1 MKVAL
6 RRSSLVHWA
15 VLVMLIVSAVRVQLE
30 LDNRLIR
37 PQASPDILWVR
48 SPALLQRLTL
58 GFNAVWA
65 DLYWVR
71 AVQFFGS
78 TRLSTAK
85 DKSYARL
92 YPLLDITTTLDSHF
106 NIAYRLGAILL
117 SENYPNGPGE
127 PEQAI
132 ALLEKGLRASPQK
145 WQYMHDIGFV
155 HYWWRRD
162 YKTAAEWFL
171 KADAVPGAAPW
182 MRQVA
187 VTMLAQGG
195 DRETAR
201 KLWTEMANNAEHQW
215 MRQAAARG
223 LLQLDAEAHIEVLQ
237 PMVNR
242 FYDLNGRF
250 PTAWSELVSAG
261 FIRRA
266 PVDPTGMNY
275 ALDPVS
281 GIVDVGPASSL
292 YPLPS
297 R

>member
-1 MKVAL
+1 MKAA
-6 RRSSLVHWA
+6 RHRSSLVHWA
-15 VLVMLIVSAVRVQLE
+15 VLVMLIVAAVRVQFE
-30 LDNRLIR
+30 LDDHLRR
-37 PQASPDILWVR
+37 PKAAPGILWVR

-65 DLYWVR
+65 DVYWIR
-71 AVQFFGS
+71 AVQYFGS
-78 TRLSTAK
+78 TRLSTEK
-85 DKSYARL
+85 DKSYERL

-127 PEQAI
+127 PERAV

-155 HYWWRRD
+155 YYWWQRD

-171 KADAVPGAAPW
+171 KAYRVPGAPMW

-201 KLWTEMANNAEHQW
+201 NLWTEMANNAEHQW

-223 LLQLDAEAHIEVLQ
+223 LMQLDAEAHIEILQ
-237 PMVNR
+237 PIVNR
-242 FYDLNGRF
+242 FYDSNGRF
-250 PTAWSELVSAG
+250 PKAWSEVIAAG
-261 FIRRA
+261 LLRRE
-266 PVDPTGMNY
+266 PMDPAGGIY

-281 GIVDVGPASSL
+281 GSVDVGPKSPL
-292 YPLPS
+292 YPLPG

>member
-1 MKVAL
+1 M
-6 RRSSLVHWA
+6 HWM
-15 VLVMLIVSAVRVQLE
+15 LLLLLIVGAVRVQFE
-30 LDNRLIR
+30 LDERLSR
-37 PQASPDILWVR
+37 PTAAAPGIVWVR

-58 GFNAVWA
+58 GFNTLWA
-65 DLYWVR
+65 DVYWIR

-85 DKSYARL
+85 DKSYDRL
-92 YPLLDITTTLDSHF
+92 YPLLDITTTLDPRF

-132 ALLEKGLRASPQK
+132 ALLEKGLRTTPQK
-145 WQYMHDIGFV
+145 WQYMQDAGFV

-171 KADAVPGAAPW
+171 KAADVPGAPMW

-201 KLWTEMANNAEHQW
+201 SLWRDMANNAEHQW
-215 MRQAAARG
+215 MRQAADRG
-223 LLQLDAEAHIEVLQ
+223 LKQLDAEEHIEILQ
-237 PMVNR
+237 KIVNR
-242 FYDLNGRF
+242 FYDINGRF
-250 PTAWSELVSAG
+250 PNGWAEVISARLV
-261 FIRRA
+261 RRA
-266 PVDPTGMNY
+266 PVDPTSEIY

-281 GIVDVGPASSL
+281 GIVDVGPKSSL
-292 YPLPS
+292 YPLPG